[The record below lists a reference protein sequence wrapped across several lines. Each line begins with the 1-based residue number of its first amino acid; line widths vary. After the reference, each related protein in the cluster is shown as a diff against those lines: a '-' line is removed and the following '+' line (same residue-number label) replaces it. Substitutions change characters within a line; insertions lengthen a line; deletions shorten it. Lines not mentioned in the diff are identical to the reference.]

1 MKPLRIIEPARA
13 ELREATAWYRERD
26 PRVAGRFAEE
36 ARKTLH
42 LIEQFPQIGGPVPN
56 IGDRTVRRMP
66 IHSFPYSVVFVD
78 LGDTLEVV
86 AFAHYRRRPGYF
98 VNRLKRS

>member
-1 MKPLRIIEPARA
+1 LKPLRIIDSAKA
-13 ELREATAWYRERD
+13 EFREATAWYRKRD
-26 PRVAGRFAEE
+26 PRVADRFAEE

-42 LIEQFPQIGGPVPN
+42 LIEQFPQIGGLVPSV
-56 IGDRTVRRMP
+56 GDRSVRRMP

-78 LGDTLEVV
+78 VGDGLEVV

-98 VNRLKRS
+98 VKRLRRS

>member
-1 MKPLRIIEPARA
+1 MKRLRIIEAARA
-13 ELREATAWYRERD
+13 EFRQATAWYRERD
-26 PRVAGRFAEE
+26 PRVADRFAEE

-42 LIEQFPQIGGPVPN
+42 LIEQFPQIGGLVTR
-56 IGDRTVRRMP
+56 IGDRIARRMP

-98 VNRLKRS
+98 VKRLRRS

>member
-1 MKPLRIIEPARA
+1 LKLLTILEPAEV
-13 ELREATAWYRERD
+13 ELREATAWYGERD
-26 PRVAGRFAEE
+26 PRVADRFAEE
-36 ARKTLH
+36 ARKTLR
-42 LIEQFPQIGGPVPN
+42 LIEQFPQIGGLVPS

-78 LGDTLEVV
+78 VGDRLEVV

-98 VNRLKRS
+98 VNRLRRS